1 LKSTKNLYEAFIN
14 GKLFAYFL
22 LFSIPVSIPLTRLS
36 VKFLFVWFILSL
48 LFLRAKPKIVK
59 KDLIALLFPLY
70 QLSLSAF
77 KGTLTAFFR
86 APNGLTPVLSY
97 WVRFSEA
104 DVVRGLNL
112 FLLGAAFLSIG
123 SCVQSLFSVPDYRLF
138 FSGNFHL
145 HLSVHRPNHTFVG
158 HPLTAG
164 ALVSAAFILSLL
176 LYLRHRR
183 ALYLLSA
190 LLNLSAVI
198 LLFNRTYWVAVLSFS
213 FVIFFFILRN
223 LKLFA
228 ILTLAFAVS
237 IFSVPQLKERFVS
250 IFDVKHNGSNR
261 YRIAMWVGALEF
273 FSQAPL
279 SEKLFGVGRDG
290 YRKEVKPFVERAQKR
305 FSLHPH
311 FFSHLHS
318 DYITVLIWYGILGL
332 FIFLFTFFYFMWVNL
347 KAFRGTGD
355 YLYLFFFS
363 FYLLILVGGVFEYN
377 LEDEAVKYMIYA
389 FMGLNVKLLAEKGA
403 P

>member
-1 LKSTKNLYEAFIN
+1 MKNFYEAFIN
-14 GKLFAYFL
+14 GKLFAYLL

-48 LFLRAKPKIVK
+48 LFLKAKPEILK

-70 QLSLSAF
+70 QLFLSAF
-77 KGTLTAFFR
+77 KGALTAFLR

-97 WVRFSEA
+97 WVRFS
-104 DVVRGLNL
+104 DVDIVRGLNL
-112 FLLGAAFLSIG
+112 FLLGAALLSIG

-145 HLSVHRPNHTFVG
+145 HLSIHRPGHTFVG

-164 ALVSAAFILSLL
+164 ALVSAAFILSLM

-183 ALYLLSA
+183 APYLLSA
-190 LLNLSAVI
+190 LLNLSAVV
-198 LLFNRTYWVAVLSFS
+198 LLFNRTYWVAVLFLSV
-213 FVIFFFILRN
+213 VIFFFILRN
-223 LKLFA
+223 LRLFTV
-228 ILTLAFAVS
+228 LTLAFAVS
-237 IFSVPQLKERFVS
+237 LFSVPQLKERFIS

-261 YRIAMWVGALEF
+261 YRIAMWVGALDF

-279 SEKLFGVGRDG
+279 SEKLFGVGREG
-290 YRKEVKPFVERAQKR
+290 YKKEVKPFIERAQKR
-305 FSLHPH
+305 FSLPPH
-311 FFSHLHS
+311 LFSHLHNN
-318 DYITVLIWYGILGL
+318 YITVLIWYGLLGL

-377 LEDEAVKYMIYA
+377 LEDEAVKHMIYA
-389 FMGLNVKLLAEKGA
+389 FTGLNVKLLAERGA